1 MTGSG
6 GALTISAGVFR
17 MRRFGLAIMAV
28 LLLATLGFSGDDKK
42 DLPSSDISLVVTKV
56 TNGKPIR
63 NALVV
68 LHSLDKDGN
77 TGSGGVNLKTD
88 SEGKTEYRGLPYG
101 KVRVQVIAKGFQTYG
116 EDVEIKEPTKT
127 IEIKMNPPKDQYS
140 IYK

>member
-1 MTGSG
+1 M
-6 GALTISAGVFR
+6 LVGVFR
-17 MRRFGLAIMAV
+17 MRRVCLGFLAV
-28 LLLATLGFSGDDKK
+28 LLLTTLGFSGDDKK
-42 DLPSSDISLVVTKV
+42 DIPSSDISLVVTKV

-77 TGSGGVNLKTD
+77 MGNGGINLKTD
-88 SEGKTEYRGLPYG
+88 SEGKTEYRGVPYG
-101 KVRVQVIAKGFQTYG
+101 KMRVQVIARGFQTYG
-116 EDVEIKEPTKT
+116 DDIEIKEPTKT